1 MSISHACSMTVPPKK
16 IDGECQKKKDLYH
29 KLASVNQESGR
40 EKMSGEAWKNIPD
53 IRRIVKEKI
62 PIYEKSINKIY

>member
-1 MSISHACSMTVPPKK
+1 MS
-16 IDGECQKKKDLYH
+16 EEKDLYH

-40 EKMSGEAWKNIPD
+40 EKMSGEAWKNLPD

-62 PIYEKSINKIY
+62 PIYEKPINKIY